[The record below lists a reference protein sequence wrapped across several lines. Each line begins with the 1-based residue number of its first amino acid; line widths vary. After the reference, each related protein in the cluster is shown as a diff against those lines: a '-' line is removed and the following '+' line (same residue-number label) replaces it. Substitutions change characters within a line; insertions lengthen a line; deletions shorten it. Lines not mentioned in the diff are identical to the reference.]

1 MSNFAFLANEFPA
14 VYEAAVEAERQAG
27 VSPTAAAF
35 FAGKAV
41 EVAVKWAFRTDP
53 GLKLPYQDNIA
64 ALLHEPSFRHA
75 AGEAVFAKARYINT
89 LRNRAVHEE
98 KTISA
103 GDAAGAVK
111 ELFHICFWLA
121 RTYARKSKPADGL
134 IFDASVLSRRDEV
147 LKKAFVQLKA
157 QQAELDAK
165 NGELTK
171 LLTDKQNLDDEL
183 KQLRAAVAAARKAA
197 ETRPD
202 THNYNEAETRDRY
215 IDLLLREAGWA
226 LDKPDDTE
234 FRVEGMPNNEGI
246 GFVDY
251 VLWGADGKP
260 LGLVE
265 AKRTR
270 KDARQGQQ
278 QAKLYADCLETR
290 YGQRPVIFYSNGY
303 EHWIWDDTRY
313 PPRQIGGFYKR
324 DELELVIQRRTGR
337 KKLGAEAISRKIVER
352 PYQHR
357 AIRNVARSFE
367 QDSERKA
374 LLVMATGSGKTRT
387 VIALVDLLMRAG
399 WVKRVLFLADRLAL
413 VNQAAGAFK
422 AHLPDAAP
430 VNLVTERT
438 SEGRVF
444 LSTYPTMMNLIDG
457 KQEGKAKFGPGH
469 FDLIVID
476 EAHRS
481 VYQRFRA
488 IFEYFDSFLV
498 GLTATPKDE
507 IDKNT
512 YSLFDLEDGVP
523 TDAYSLDEAVAD
535 GWLVPP
541 KAISVPLRI
550 VRSGLRYDQLSEEE
564 KDQWDMLE
572 WGEDEIPDSVE
583 AAEVNKRLF
592 NEDTVDHVIAYL
604 MQNGVKVEGGD
615 RLGKTIIFAKNQ
627 DHALFIEKRFNAAY
641 PALAGHFARVITHKT
656 GAYAQT
662 LIDDFSKK
670 TKAPHIA
677 ISVDMLDTGIDV
689 PEIVNLVFFKQIRSK
704 TKFWQM
710 MGRGT
715 RLCEDLFGPGQHK
728 EFFRVFDYCQNL
740 EFFGANLELK
750 EAGSAKSLSERLFA
764 ARIDLVRALDEKG
777 EKPGG
782 FSAGEQAPYAPGGE
796 PPPSEAVIR
805 AGALKTLQDTV
816 TGLNLDNFLVRQ
828 WRRAVEKYREPK
840 AWIPIDEEK
849 RKELVDEIAPL
860 PSERGLG
867 TEEAKRFDLLMFSLQ
882 LALLKGSKRFD
893 TLKKQ
898 LLEIASA
905 LEDQTGIPAIAHQA
919 VLIEEMQTDQWWE
932 DVTVP
937 LLELVRLRLRDLIQ
951 HIEKS
956 RKAVIY
962 SNFAD
967 EIGDGVEHLLPQV
980 GEAEFARFK
989 QKARH
994 FLKAHEDHIVLHKLR
1009 QGKPLTPTDLSE
1021 LEKLLLDAGVGEAG
1035 DIERARKTSQGF
1047 GRFVRSLV
1055 GLDRTAVSEAFS
1067 EFLAAGVASAAQIEF
1082 INMVIEHLTDQ
1093 GVMEPGL
1100 LYEAPFTDVAPTGP
1114 EKLFDEDKVARL
1126 FKRIEAIN
1134 DSAVAFGA

>member
-1 MSNFAFLANEFPA
+1 MSNFAFLAAEFPA
-14 VYEAAVEAERQAG
+14 VHEAAVEAERQAA

-53 GLKLPYQDNIA
+53 GLKLPYQDNIS
-64 ALLHEPSFRHA
+64 ALLHEPSFRSA
-75 AGEAVFAKARYINT
+75 AGPAVFAKARYINT

-98 KTISA
+98 KTISS

-111 ELFHICFWLA
+111 ELFHVCFWLA
-121 RTYARKSKPADGL
+121 RTYARKSKPADGVA
-134 IFDASVLSRRDEV
+134 FDASVLSRRDDV

-171 LLTDKQNLDDEL
+171 LLADKQNLDEEL
-183 KQLRAAVAAARKAA
+183 KKVREAVAAARKASEA
-197 ETRPD
+197 QPD
-202 THNYNEAETRDRY
+202 KHNYNEAETRDRY

-260 LGLVE
+260 LGVVE

-270 KDARQGQQ
+270 KDARVGQQ

-290 YGQRPVIFYSNGY
+290 FGQRPVIFYSNGY
-303 EHWIWDDTRY
+303 EHWIWDDTNY

-324 DELELVIQRRTGR
+324 DELELLIQRRTGR
-337 KKLGAEAISRKIVER
+337 KKLGSEAINRKIVER

-367 QDSERKA
+367 QDGERKA

-399 WVKRVLFLADRLAL
+399 WVKRVLFLADRVAL

-541 KAISVPLRI
+541 KAISVPLKI

-592 NEDTVDHVIAYL
+592 NEDTVDRVIAYL
-604 MQNGVKVEGGD
+604 MQNGIKVEGGD

-670 TKAPHIA
+670 TKDPHIA

-689 PEIVNLVFFKQIRSK
+689 PEIVNLVFFKQVRSK

-710 MGRGT
+710 IGRGT

-740 EFFGANLELK
+740 EFFGANPELK
-750 EAGSAKSLSERLFA
+750 EASTAKSLSERLFA
-764 ARIDLVRALDEKG
+764 ARIDLVRALDEKSQ
-777 EKPGG
+777 KPDGLSEG
-782 FSAGEQAPYAPGGE
+782 RQAPYAPGDE
-796 PPPSEAVIR
+796 SPPSEAAIQ
-805 AGALKTLQDTV
+805 ADALKTLQDTV

-828 WRRAVEKYREPK
+828 RRRSVEKYQKPH
-840 AWIPIDEEK
+840 AWLPIDDEK

-860 PSERGLG
+860 PSERGFG
-867 TEEAKRFDLLMFSLQ
+867 TEEAKRFDLLMFSLE

-898 LLEIASA
+898 LLEIASV

-919 VLIEEMQTDQWWE
+919 VLIEEIQTDQWWE
-932 DVTVP
+932 GVTVP
-937 LLELVRLRLRDLIQ
+937 LLEFVRLRLRDLVQ

-956 RKAVIY
+956 RKAVVY
-962 SNFAD
+962 SNFTD
-967 EIGDGVEHLLPQV
+967 EIGDGVEHIMPQI
-980 GEAEFARFK
+980 GEADFARFK

-1009 QGKPLTPTDLSE
+1009 HGKPLTPTDLSE
-1021 LEKLLLDAGVGEAG
+1021 LEKMLLDAGVGEAG
-1035 DIERARKTSQGF
+1035 DIERARKTSHGF
-1047 GRFVRSLV
+1047 GRFVRSIV
-1055 GLDRTAVSEAFS
+1055 GLDRVAVREVFG
-1067 EFLAAGVASAAQIEF
+1067 EFLAEGIATAAQIEF

-1093 GVMEPGL
+1093 GVMDPAL
-1100 LYEAPFTDVAPTGP
+1100 LYEPPFTDIAPTGP
-1114 EKLFDEDKVARL
+1114 EKLFDEEKVTRL
-1126 FKRIEAIN
+1126 FTRIQAIN
-1134 DSAVAFGA
+1134 DSAVA